1 VRGTSIAS
9 QVVDGVLT
17 ITLSSPDGMNVLG
30 VDTRKKIMAYLKARE
45 SDESVR
51 VVVFASQRKAFSA
64 GADLNHLLTLDPRGA
79 RAYSKFVRAFLGYVE
94 GYPKPTIGLVDGL
107 AVGGGLELLMVLDMV
122 LATPRARFGQTELNI
137 GLIPGGGGSQ
147 RLQRLVGVRKAKE
160 MIYTGDTISAEEA
173 LELGLVNGIFDGN
186 MLQSEAAKVIEKI
199 KSKSPRSLSLAKRAI
214 NRGLSTD
221 LQSGLRMERE
231 LYARVLAS
239 RDAKERIRL
248 FLQSRGK

>member
-1 VRGTSIAS
+1 
-9 QVVDGVLT
+9 
-17 ITLSSPDGMNVLG
+17 MNILG
-30 VDTRKKIMAYLKARE
+30 VDTRKKIMASLKAHE

-51 VVVFASQRKAFSA
+51 VVVFTSQGKAFSA
-64 GADLNHLLTLDPRGA
+64 GADLNYLLTLDSREA
-79 RAYSKFVRAFLGYVE
+79 RAYSRFVRAFLGYVE
-94 GYPKPTIGLVDGL
+94 GYPKPTVGLVDGL

-122 LATPRARFGQTELNI
+122 LATTRARFGQTELNV

-173 LELGLVNGIFDGN
+173 LELGLVNGVFDGN
-186 MLQSEAAKVIEKI
+186 MLQSEAAKIIEKI
-199 KSKSPRSLSLAKRAI
+199 KSKSPRNLSLAKRAI
-214 NRGLSTD
+214 NKGLSAD
-221 LQSGLRMERE
+221 LQSRLRMESE

-239 RDAKERIRL
+239 RDAKERIRR